1 MMKAS
6 FLLLS
11 GILTSCAI
19 EKPDY
24 ETVTKDGDF
33 EVRKYESIRVVSAPM
48 DDMGKRDKSFRKL
61 FKYISGENA
70 EKKKIA
76 MTSPV
81 FMEDPDEPDEEQNG
95 RMSFMLPAEVAEAG
109 APSPDAYELSLGEI
123 ESGTFAVLR
132 FNGWDNEKA
141 QAAASEKLAELITKN
156 ELNPSGVKFF
166 AFYNPPWTPE
176 WFRRNEVWQRTKNA
190 P

>member
-1 MMKAS
+1 MKTL
-6 FLLLS
+6 FLFLTAVLS
-11 GILTSCAI
+11 SCAI

-24 ETVTKDGDF
+24 ETLRKDGDF
-33 EVRKYESIRVVSAPM
+33 ELRKYNSIRVVSAPM
-48 DDMGKRDKSFRKL
+48 EDMEKRNQSFRKL

-81 FMEDPDEPDEEQNG
+81 FMDGGNDSQKSAG
-95 RMSFMLPAEVAEAG
+95 RMSFMLPAKIAEVG
-109 APSPDAYELSLGEI
+109 APSPDGEGLLIEKI

-132 FNGWDNEKA
+132 FKGWNKEENRK
-141 QAAASEKLAELITKN
+141 AASASLQQLVSTNNFKPLDQE
-156 ELNPSGVKFF
+156 FF

-176 WFRRNEVWQRTKNA
+176 ILRRNEIWQRVEA
-190 P
+190 PQ